1 MIPSLN
7 SLTTTLK
14 PREFHGQAYPQEIK
28 IYAIWGYPEVIFMEI
43 EDNRKTQ
50 NQMLMCLFFTSSQSF
65 TSSSTDVPHVHT
77 KLNNCY
83 CQQWQ
88 FDFLLEDWRP
98 PPPTPKSVPPQTP
111 QLVISD
117 TQHLPSYAAVAT
129 MKYRRTRDKL
139 RRRELKE
146 SESGQD
152 FFSPSVLL
160 QGLRWLSVLP
170 VACPSPLGASSVAN
184 IQHFVVTA
192 KRNTLKKQ
200 QQQKQNKNTD
210 FTKECIK
217 SRDHARVLGG
227 KH

>member
-1 MIPSLN
+1 MP
-7 SLTTTLK
+7 TLK
-14 PREFHGQAYPQEIK
+14 RSKSMQSE
-28 IYAIWGYPEVIFMEI
+28 AIFKEI
-43 EDNRKTQ
+43 EDNSKMQ
-50 NQMLMCLFFTSSQSF
+50 NQMLMCLCFTSSQSF
-65 TSSSTDVPHVHT
+65 TSSSADGPHVYT

-83 CQQWQ
+83 CQQRQ
-88 FDFLLEDWRP
+88 FDFLLEDWN
-98 PPPTPKSVPPQTP
+98 PPPTPPNSVPPQTP

-117 TQHLPSYAAVAT
+117 TQHLPSYTAVAT
-129 MKYRRTRDKL
+129 MKDRQTRDKL

-160 QGLRWLSVLP
+160 QGLRWLSLLP

-200 QQQKQNKNTD
+200 EQQKENKNTD

-217 SRDHARVLGG
+217 
-227 KH
+227 

>member
-1 MIPSLN
+1 MFVLHILTILHFQLNRCPSCA
-7 SLTTTLK
+7 
-14 PREFHGQAYPQEIK
+14 HQAEQLLLS
-28 IYAIWGYPEVIFMEI
+28 AVTVWF
-43 EDNRKTQ
+43 
-50 NQMLMCLFFTSSQSF
+50 
-65 TSSSTDVPHVHT
+65 ST
-77 KLNNCY
+77 
-83 CQQWQ
+83 WR
-88 FDFLLEDWRP
+88 LET

-129 MKYRRTRDKL
+129 MKYRQTRDKL

-160 QGLRWLSVLP
+160 QGLRWLSVLL

-192 KRNTLKKQ
+192 KRNTLKKTTTTKTK
-200 QQQKQNKNTD
+200 QKHWLYKRVHQVKGPCQGPWWKALKVSNWILMS
-210 FTKECIK
+210 CQPH
-217 SRDHARVLGG
+217 RDTSGH
-227 KH
+227 